1 MCVLCE
7 GSPQACAKLTQ
18 LPGSTETTREA
29 TEAVCYWRQH
39 ALIPFDLAN
48 REDNKYRIST

>member
-1 MCVLCE
+1 MCVLCD
-7 GSPQACAKLTQ
+7 GSPRACAKLTQ
-18 LPGSTETTREA
+18 LPGSTETTSEA

-48 REDNKYRIST
+48 REDNKYHIST

>member
-1 MCVLCE
+1 MCALCA
-7 GSPQACAKLTQ
+7 GLPRACAKLTQ

-39 ALIPFDLAN
+39 TLIHLDLAN
-48 REDNKYRIST
+48 MEDNKYISS